1 MKKTASA
8 WTAGTTAL
16 AMALLGLPGCGRNE
30 AREEAA
36 GPGAVDR
43 FAAEANTASGPP
55 PDESIALEEQ
65 RNALAERE
73 ADLAR
78 RERAAAD
85 LEAQLSA
92 RVQEIEPRISEL
104 DYREA
109 WPAEREE
116 VPDLEEI
123 IEPIEPEREPVARTV
138 VLTLPAATAIEFEFD
153 DALSSETSFEGDRFR
168 ASVTRDVLGEGH
180 VAIPAGSRLRGIVTS
195 VVPEKKIGGQAR
207 LALSFDRLELP
218 WGEAM
223 SIQATLDVEGEP
235 QKKKDAATI
244 GGAAAGG
251 AVLGRVLSNKKG
263 KGTAIGAIL
272 GAAVGAA
279 VASENAGDPVVI
291 EPGMLGELLLE
302 APLEVAVVVAEEST
316 VARSR

>member
-1 MKKTASA
+1 MKRTALA

-16 AMALLGLPGCGRNE
+16 AMTLLGLPGCGRNE
-30 AREEAA
+30 AREET
-36 GPGAVDR
+36 AVSGDIDR
-43 FAAEANTASGPP
+43 FAEEASTAPEP
-55 PDESIALEEQ
+55 APDESLVLEEQ

-92 RVQEIEPRISEL
+92 RMQEIESRISGL
-104 DYREA
+104 DDREFG
-109 WPAEREE
+109 PAEREE
-116 VPDLEEI
+116 VPGLEEI
-123 IEPIEPEREPVARTV
+123 VEPIEPEPVARTI
-138 VLTLPAATAIEFEFD
+138 VLTLPAATPIEIEFD

-168 ASVTRDVLGEGH
+168 ATVVRDVLDEGH
-180 VAIPAGSRLRGIVTS
+180 VAIPVGSRLRGIVAS
-195 VVPEKKIGGQAR
+195 VVPEKRIGGQAR

-223 SIQATLDVEGEP
+223 PLQATLDVEGEP

-251 AVLGRVLSNKKG
+251 AVLGRVLSNKKS

-291 EPGMLGELLLE
+291 EPGTLAELLLE
-302 APLEVAVVVAEEST
+302 APLEVAVVVSEGSA
-316 VARSR
+316 VARNR